1 MKTFQLS
8 AWAFAAAALGAS
20 SPSRGDVYIIA
31 NSDLKLTADE
41 AKEVFLGEKQL
52 AGSVKIV
59 PVDNAG
65 AQAEFL
71 DKVFKMDA
79 AKYKVLWAKKG
90 FRDGL
95 NAPAVKSSDVEVLG
109 IVKSTPGGLGYVT
122 SAPAGVTV
130 IQKY

>member
-1 MKTFQLS
+1 MNSLQLS
-8 AWAFAAAALGAS
+8 LAAIALCAS
-20 SPSRGDVYIIA
+20 CPSRGDVYIIA
-31 NSDLKLTADE
+31 NTDLKLTADE

-59 PVDNAG
+59 PVDNSG

-71 DKVFKMDA
+71 DKVFKMDP
-79 AKYKVLWAKKG
+79 AKYKLLWAKKG

-95 NAPAVKSSDVEVLG
+95 NAPAVKSSDLEVLG
-109 IVKSTPGGLGYVT
+109 VVKSTPGALGYVT
-122 SAPAGVTV
+122 SVPTGVTV

>member
-1 MKTFQLS
+1 MKSLQLS
-8 AWAFAAAALGAS
+8 AWALAAAALGAS
-20 SPSRGDVYIIA
+20 WTSHADVYLIA
-31 NSDLKLTADE
+31 NPDMKLTADE

-71 DKVFKMDA
+71 DKVFKMDS
-79 AKYKVLWAKKG
+79 AKYKLLWAKKG

-95 NAPAVKSSDVEVLG
+95 NAPAMKSSDVEVLG
-109 IVKSTPGGLGYVT
+109 VVKSTPGALGYVT
-122 SAPAGVTV
+122 SAPSGVTV